1 MKTNKVSVQRIVQL
15 SAVAA
20 LYAIFTLITAP
31 ISYFGIQFRFSEILV
46 LLVFFRKDYAISI
59 IIGCFVANLFGP
71 LGVLDITLGV
81 LQTVVAVLLISRSK
95 NLFLS
100 ALYPVITMPIIA
112 LELYL
117 AINLGIIEPVPFWIL
132 LLTTFAGEAVVMI
145 LFAYPI
151 MHILRKNHKFLE
163 LIDANRNVEEI

>member
-1 MKTNKVSVQRIVQL
+1 MNIKRLVNL

-20 LYAIFTLITAP
+20 LYAIFTIITAP
-31 ISYFGIQFRFSEILV
+31 ISYMGIQFRFSEILV
-46 LLVFFRKDYAISI
+46 LLVFFRKDYAYSI
-59 IIGCFVANLFGP
+59 IIGCFIANLFGP

-81 LQTVVAVLLISRSK
+81 FQTVVAVFLISISK

-112 LELYL
+112 FELHL
-117 AINLGIIEPVPFWIL
+117 AINLGLMEPVPFWIL
-132 LLTTFAGEAVVMI
+132 VVTTILGEAVV
-145 LFAYPI
+145 LLVFGYPI
-151 MHILRKNHKFLE
+151 MRMLRKNEALLN